1 MNKAN
6 AEGWKQQR
14 SNVESKAL
22 ARAEQKTAEAAAD
35 NATLAQ
41 DIKHR
46 LLERLKRI
54 EAKYPVDATEV
65 RQQKDGKTLVY
76 KLRDLTAA
84 YKDLT
89 DDMPKVEG
97 DKNAPI
103 YELLEKL
110 DGECNV

>member
-1 MNKAN
+1 MKKAN
-6 AEGWKQQR
+6 AEGWAALREKAD
-14 SNVESKAL
+14 SKSA
-22 ARAEQKTAEAAAD
+22 AIAQQKTAEAAAD

-46 LLERLKRI
+46 LLERLKRT
-54 EAKYPVDATEV
+54 EAKFPVDATEV

-103 YELLEKL
+103 YELLDKL